1 MATLDRLGGATTIV
15 RAHLDDAMA
24 TLSPAQQD
32 ACADALRFFVT
43 AGGRKIALT
52 DAEVLSFAEVPAE
65 VLSPALDQLQERRIF
80 RRVRVPGADSARELF
95 HDILA
100 PAVLEWRRR
109 HDEGRRLAGLQR
121 RNQRLATAV
130 VVLLAA
136 LIAVGAYAVNPDGLR
151 KVELGTV
158 DARVR
163 SSPAAGAHPDVALV
177 GMDDQTVASLGAAP
191 LREGYAALIRE
202 IDALNPRAIAVDVL
216 FDKPGAE
223 GSQAV
228 LDALDAAHA
237 AGRARVRRL
246 HGRPGQRPAGTAA
259 AGRRSRTSPRTAASR
274 TPGSATP
281 VSLRMR
287 TAVSV
292 AWRPRRRRPAI

>member
-1 MATLDRLGGATTIV
+1 MGGERAAGSHLLRVATLDRLGGATTIV

-32 ACADALRFFVT
+32 ACAEALRFFVT

-52 DAEVLSFAEVPAE
+52 DAEVLAFAEVPAD
-65 VLSPALDQLQERRIF
+65 VLAPALDQLQDRRIF

-100 PAVLEWRRR
+100 PAVLDWRRR
-109 HDEGRRLAGLQR
+109 HAEGRRLAGLQQ
-121 RNQRLATAV
+121 RNQRLAAAV
-130 VVLLAA
+130 VLLLAA
-136 LIAVGAYAVNPDGLR
+136 LIAVGAYAINPDGLR

-163 SSPAAGAHPDVALV
+163 LSPAAGAHPDVALV

-216 FDKPGAE
+216 FDKPGAD

-228 LDALDAAHA
+228 LDAIAAAHA
-237 AGRARVRRL
+237 PVVLAFAGFTAA
-246 HGRPGQRPAGTAA
+246 PGTALAGTAA
-259 AGRRSRTSPRTAASR
+259 GADVHEPLQRLPRLRDEHAARLRRSPR
-274 TPGSATP
+274 
-281 VSLRMR
+281 
-287 TAVSV
+287 
-292 AWRPRRRRPAI
+292 